1 MHFDWAFIE
10 KWNSGGTLFKCYY
23 VTTNLCTLIR
33 FVWPSQERRPTCLAS
48 SRSATGARP
57 TGLAPPMATRSLGA
71 QQSELFSCVT
81 SLLYASMV
89 TTDNQLLL
97 FVIITFA
104 DIFQKHTSVSFCP
117 GLTGTE
123 ITSWETGAT
132 VTLPL
137 VCRGTTTTKT
147 QWQSQWNKNGPDFCL
162 LFANEWQS
170 IKTRTVT

>member
-1 MHFDWAFIE
+1 ME
-10 KWNSGGTLFKCYY
+10 LEGGTLFI
-23 VTTNLCTLIR
+23 TTT
-33 FVWPSQERRPTCLAS
+33 
-48 SRSATGARP
+48 
-57 TGLAPPMATRSLGA
+57 
-71 QQSELFSCVT
+71 T
-81 SLLYASMV
+81 SFLLLLLYVLLSGLYDRVRSDAELALRLPIPPLGQDLLDLHHRWRQEALVLNKVSRLPLQNVSFLSNASMV

-147 QWQSQWNKNGPDFCL
+147 Q
-162 LFANEWQS
+162 
-170 IKTRTVT
+170 

>member
-1 MHFDWAFIE
+1 MELRRNPFLLLLQLFLLLLLYVLLSGLYDRVRSDAELALRLPIPPLGQDLLDLHHRWRQEALVLNKVSRLPPSKMFHF
-10 KWNSGGTLFKCYY
+10 C
-23 VTTNLCTLIR
+23 
-33 FVWPSQERRPTCLAS
+33 Q
-48 SRSATGARP
+48 
-57 TGLAPPMATRSLGA
+57 
-71 QQSELFSCVT
+71 VT
-81 SLLYASMV
+81 SLPYASMV

-147 QWQSQWNKNGPDFCL
+147 Q
-162 LFANEWQS
+162 
-170 IKTRTVT
+170 

>member
-10 KWNSGGTLFKCYY
+10 KWNSGGTLFI
-23 VTTNLCTLIR
+23 TTTTTFLLLQIYALLSGLYDRVRSDAELALRLPIPPLGQDLLDLHHRWRQEALVLNKVSRLP
-33 FVWPSQERRPTCLAS
+33 PSKMFHFCQ
-48 SRSATGARP
+48 
-57 TGLAPPMATRSLGA
+57 
-71 QQSELFSCVT
+71 VT

-147 QWQSQWNKNGPDFCL
+147 
-162 LFANEWQS
+162 
-170 IKTRTVT
+170 